1 MGGTIY
7 ILAGNVHNWQ
17 VQHNVLHHT
26 YTNIPGHDEDL
37 DAGRIIRFTK
47 DAKWHSFHRFQQY
60 YSVFLYGLLTFNWA
74 ITTDFK
80 QMRTYLKENYPMKEE
95 PKTLWTTLIITK
107 VIYVHLDRT
116 TYYRYRLV
124 ESINRFLYHALHCR
138 IDSEYRISIGTRCR
152 RDR

>member
-60 YSVFLYGLLTFNWA
+60 SVFLYGLLTFNWA

-80 QMRTYLKENYPMKEE
+80 QMRTYLKENYPYGEE

-107 VIYVHLDRT
+107 VIYV
-116 TYYRYRLV
+116 
-124 ESINRFLYHALHCR
+124 SIWIVLP
-138 IDSEYRISIGTRCR
+138 IVIGIVGKY
-152 RDR
+152 

>member
-60 YSVFLYGLLTFNWA
+60 SVFLYGLLTFNWA

-80 QMRTYLKENYPMKEE
+80 QMRTYLKENYPTVKS
-95 PKTLWTTLIITK
+95 PK
-107 VIYVHLDRT
+107 HFG
-116 TYYRYRLV
+116 RL
-124 ESINRFLYHALHCR
+124 
-138 IDSEYRISIGTRCR
+138 
-152 RDR
+152 

>member
-1 MGGTIY
+1 MMDHGSYSNKTGLTNSW
-7 ILAGNVHNWQ
+7 APFTFTCRKCTNWQ

-74 ITTDFK
+74 ITTDW
-80 QMRTYLKENYPMKEE
+80 QMRTYLKEKLSYGEAKS
-95 PKTLWTTLIITK
+95 PK
-107 VIYVHLDRT
+107 HFG
-116 TYYRYRLV
+116 RL
-124 ESINRFLYHALHCR
+124 
-138 IDSEYRISIGTRCR
+138 
-152 RDR
+152 